1 MNRKIT
7 GVTVTTPIS
16 GKKIREVALPVV
28 TTDDN
33 DKILMVVDGE
43 WTVVETSGIVG
54 GGGGT
59 GGYTY
64 TITLKN
70 LREDRSFSVVEN
82 APADLLLSYSSVD
95 ESGEDDGKGVGTIT
109 VNGAKV
115 ATVNIAQG
123 DNTID
128 VAKYLSAGANE
139 VRIKVQNSEGA
150 SRTLTYTV
158 TLIALSISTTFDLFT
173 VCTEAKTFY
182 YTPVGNGIKRVH
194 FIMDGKEYD
203 TFETTSSGRSQS
215 HTIPMQPH
223 GAHIFEVYAEM
234 TVGETT
240 VKSNR
245 LKLGILSVAADN
257 MTPVLCALCDVK
269 TLTQGTTLTIPYMVY
284 DPASETTDITQIV
297 IGADGSTYSSRPLT
311 VDRTPQTWSV
321 QDYPVGNTT
330 FRLAVGAK
338 NIDFT
343 ATVSDSGVEF
353 APIADSLVFAFNPSG
368 RSNDEDNPGQ
378 WSDGNVSAEFT
389 GVGFSR
395 ADGWLEDETGSTVLR
410 LLPGSSMTIP
420 YALFA
425 ADKRDNGTTIE
436 VEMSTHNV
444 RDYDSIVM
452 SCLSGGRGFQIA
464 SQYAKLKSEQSE
476 ISMQF
481 KEDER
486 VRVSFVVEPQNL
498 NRLIYV
504 YVDGIM
510 CGAIQYPTD
519 DNFAQNPSVG
529 ITIGAETSGI
539 DVYRIYMYDKGLT
552 RNEIVNNYIAD
563 RPTLIE
569 RLIAHENNDL
579 LDVAEDIV
587 ISKLPVTVPYMI
599 ISCDELPQ
607 YKGHK
612 KTSEITY
619 VNPSDTNKSFTA
631 KGVEIDVQG
640 TSSAGYKKKNFTIKL
655 NEGLT
660 YTNNSTTSENYKLRD
675 NSIPVNKFCLKA
687 DVASS
692 EGANNV
698 ELVRLYN
705 DNCPYK
711 TAAQIA
717 DPRVRV
723 GIDGLPIIV
732 FWHDTASNTTRFWGK
747 YNFNNDKSTEV
758 VFGLT
763 EGCESWEIRNNT
775 SDRVIFKKSDYS
787 DGTWLNDF
795 EARYPDKNTD
805 YTNLKRLTDWIV
817 STDRGAVESDAEKS
831 ARLEKFKSEFED
843 YFVKVPMLYYYIFTE
858 VFLMVDNR
866 AKNFFPSTYDGVHWL
881 PLPYDMDTAIG
892 INNEGQLVFDYDLED
907 TDKVNGSNVF
917 NGQDSVLWCNIR
929 DAFEDEIAE
938 MYADLRNGTEFD
950 YAEVVKRFSDHQKVW
965 SETIWNEDAF
975 EKYLEPLLN
984 DGDGSYLTMLQG
996 NKASQREWW
1005 LHNGFRYRD
1014 SKYQS
1019 GEANKQFITLR
1030 CYEVGDITVTPYSH
1044 IWTRIKY
1051 GSYNVTERGKR
1062 NISTTLHCP
1071 LDTMDDTEVYIYSAD
1086 RIAEIGDL
1094 SPLQV
1099 GYANFSM
1106 ALKLQKL
1113 KLGDGASTYTNTHLT
1128 ELYVGNNDLLT
1139 ELDIRN
1145 CVNLTMAVDLSECS
1159 GLETVYAKGS
1169 GVTALTLPVGGKVKT
1184 LELPATVTNLTIREQ
1199 KQLENISLEGYSAIS
1214 TLRIENTPN
1223 VPLEAILTG
1232 SNSLD
1237 RVRLIGIE
1245 WRPTNGDTL
1254 KTCIDKLVACGGMNA
1269 NGGNTDKAVISGR
1282 VYVDSISNDV
1292 LNTIYDNFP
1301 ELVVIVNGV
1310 ANYVVRYVNHDGTLL
1325 YRYSVAEGG
1334 NAIDPVE
1341 LDYVDAPTKEGTD
1354 DVGYVFR
1361 DWGELPTNIR
1371 KNYTIVAQYT
1381 NVWTV
1386 RYFDANNNVLYADHV
1401 IEGGNAIDPV
1411 ALGYINPPTR
1421 EGTEDYGYLFSS
1433 WDELPTNVRGVCNV
1447 YAQYIEAWAVRF
1459 YSDGALV
1466 NIQYVRDG
1474 LDAVDPVAAGY
1485 IDTPTKVG
1493 EPQYEYTFIGWDNI
1507 PTNVKSAVT
1516 VNALYNETI
1525 RTFTVRFFNG
1535 DTLLQ
1540 TIIVPYGEIPIYT
1553 GVEPTP
1559 EVDYAFVGWSP
1570 EIAAVTGD
1578 VDYVAKF
1585 KSTKSI
1591 TRSILDRTIEEYSD
1605 ETVTSIKRGAFQ
1617 ECRALT
1623 SVNIPNVTSIGE
1635 YAFANCSAL
1644 ESLDLH
1650 LVSHIPLTVFPEK
1663 LKSIDISS
1671 VTYLESRIPN
1681 SVLSVRLPAKAPN
1694 TRNTTV
1700 LSSINSECVF
1710 YIPTGSLA
1718 SYQAHSRWAALTET
1732 NSFVEENR

>member
-1 MNRKIT
+1 MSRKIT
-7 GVTVTTPIS
+7 GITASTPIS
-16 GKKIREVALPVV
+16 PRKIRDIALPPV

-33 DKILMVVDGE
+33 DKIMMVVDGE
-43 WTVVETSGIVG
+43 WTAVETSGIIG
-54 GGGGT
+54 SGGGT

-64 TITLKN
+64 KINFKN

-82 APADLLLSYSSVD
+82 ATADLLFSYSSVD
-95 ESGEDDGKGVGTIT
+95 EDGENDGRGVGTLL

-115 ATVNIAQG
+115 TTFNVNQG

-128 VAKYLSAGANE
+128 VAKYLSIGENE
-139 VRIKVQNSEGA
+139 VRVKVENTEGA
-150 SRTLTYTV
+150 SKTLTYTV

-173 VCTEAKTFY
+173 VCTEATTFY

-194 FIMDGKEYD
+194 FIMDGKEYATVD
-203 TFETTSSGRSQS
+203 TSASGRSQS
-215 HTIPMQPH
+215 HTIPMQSH

-240 VKSNR
+240 VSSNR
-245 LKLGILSVAADN
+245 LKLGILSVRANN
-257 MTPVLCALCDVK
+257 MTPILCALCDVK
-269 TLTQGTTLTIPYMVY
+269 SLTQGTTLTIPYLAY
-284 DPASETTDITQIV
+284 NPASETTDITQIV
-297 IGADGSTYSSRPLT
+297 IGANGSTYSSRPLT
-311 VDRTPQTWSV
+311 VDRTPQTWSI

-330 FRLAVGAK
+330 FRLSLGEKKV
-338 NIDFT
+338 DFKV
-343 ATVSDSGVEF
+343 AVSDSGVEF

-368 RSNDEDNPGQ
+368 RSNNEDNPGQ
-378 WSDGNVSAEFT
+378 WSNGNVSAEFM
-389 GVGFSR
+389 GVGFSG
-395 ADGWLEDETGSTVLR
+395 ADGWIDDETGTTALR
-410 LLPGSSMTIP
+410 LLPGGRMTIP

-425 ADKRDNGTTIE
+425 TDKRDNGVTVE
-436 VEMSTHNV
+436 VEMATHNV
-444 RDYDSIVM
+444 RDYDSIVI

-476 ISMQF
+476 IGMQF

-486 VRVSFVVEPQNL
+486 VRVSFVVEPRNL

-552 RNEIVNNYIAD
+552 RNEIVNNYVAD
-563 RPTLIE
+563 RPTLGE
-569 RLIAHENNDL
+569 RLIARENNDL
-579 LDVAEDIV
+579 LDVSEDIV
-587 ISKLPVTVPYMI
+587 ISKLPVTLPYMV

-612 KTSEITY
+612 KTCEIAY

-640 TSSAGYKKKNFTIKL
+640 TSSADYKKKNFKIKL
-655 NEGLT
+655 N
-660 YTNNSTTSENYKLRD
+660 ENYKLRN
-675 NSIPVNKFCLKA
+675 NSIPVNVFCLKA

-711 TAAQIA
+711 TDAQIA

-732 FWHDTASNTTRFWGK
+732 FWHDTTSNTTRFWGK
-747 YNFNNDKSTEV
+747 YNFNNDKSTAEV
-758 VFGLT
+758 YGLG

-817 STDRGAVESDAEKS
+817 STDRGAVASDAEKL
-831 ARLEKFKSEFED
+831 ARLEKFKAEFED
-843 YFVKVPMLYYYIFTE
+843 YFVKAPMLYYYIFTE

-929 DAFEDEIAE
+929 DAFADEIAE
-938 MYADLRNGTEFD
+938 MYADLRNDTELE
-950 YAEVVKRFSDHQKVW
+950 YAEIVKRFGDHQKVW
-965 SETIWNEDAF
+965 PETIWNEDAF
-975 EKYLEPLLN
+975 EKYLEPLLTDN
-984 DGDGSYLTMLQG
+984 DGSYLTMLQG

-1019 GEANKQFITLR
+1019 GEANKQFILLR

-1044 IWTRIKY
+1044 IWPRIKY
-1051 GSYNVTERGKR
+1051 GSYTVTERGKR
-1062 NISTTLHCP
+1062 NIPTTLHCP
-1071 LDTMDDTEVYIYSAD
+1071 LDTMDDTEVEIYSAD
-1086 RIAEIGDL
+1086 RIVEIGDL
-1094 SPLQV
+1094 SPMQV
-1099 GYANFSM
+1099 GYANFSK

-1113 KLGDGASTYTNTHLT
+1113 KLGDGANTYVNTHLT

-1139 ELDIRN
+1139 EIDVRN
-1145 CVNLTMAVDLSECS
+1145 CINLTQAVDLSECS
-1159 GLETVYAKGS
+1159 GLETIYAKGS
-1169 GVTALTLPVGGKVKT
+1169 GVTAFTLPIGSKVKT
-1184 LELPATVTNLTIREQ
+1184 MELPATITNLTIREQ

-1245 WRPTNGDTL
+1245 WRATDGNTL
-1254 KTCIDKLVACGGMNA
+1254 KTCIDKLVACGGMDA

-1282 VYVDSISNDV
+1282 LYVNSISNDV

-1301 ELVVIVNGV
+1301 DLVVIVNNV
-1310 ANYVVRYVNHDGTLL
+1310 ATYAVRYVSHDGTLL
-1325 YRYSVAEGG
+1325 YRHFVS
-1334 NAIDPVE
+1334 
-1341 LDYVDAPTKEGTD
+1341 
-1354 DVGYVFR
+1354 
-1361 DWGELPTNIR
+1361 
-1371 KNYTIVAQYT
+1371 
-1381 NVWTV
+1381 
-1386 RYFDANNNVLYADHV
+1386 
-1401 IEGGNAIDPV
+1401 EGGNAIDPV
-1411 ALGYINPPTR
+1411 ALGYIDAPTR
-1421 EGTEDYGYLFSS
+1421 EGTDDVGYVFSAWS
-1433 WDELPTNVRGVCNV
+1433 ELPTNIRKNHTVV
-1447 YAQYIEAWAVRF
+1447 AQYIEAWAVRF
-1459 YSDGALV
+1459 YSDGVLV
-1466 NIQYVRDG
+1466 NTQYVQNG
-1474 LDAVDPVAAGY
+1474 LDAVDPIVAGY

-1493 EPQYEYTFIGWDNI
+1493 DPKYEYTFTGWDNI
-1507 PTNVKSAVT
+1507 PTSVKCAVN

-1525 RTFTVRFFNG
+1525 RTFTVRFLNG
-1535 DTLLQ
+1535 DEVLQ
-1540 TIIVPYGEIPIYT
+1540 TSQVAYGEMAVYT
-1553 GVEPTP
+1553 GDEPTKT
-1559 EVDYAFVGWSP
+1559 DYAFIGWTP
-1570 EIAAVTGD
+1570 EIAVITAD

-1585 KSTKSI
+1585 KFNKSVA
-1591 TRSILDRTIEEYSD
+1591 RMLVDRTITEISND
-1605 ETVTSIKRGAFQ
+1605 LITTVG
-1617 ECRALT
+1617 
-1623 SVNIPNVTSIGE
+1623 P
-1635 YAFANCSAL
+1635 YAFAICSNLTSADLPNATNIDQSAFQNCTK
-1644 ESLDLH
+1644 
-1650 LVSHIPLTVFPEK
+1650 LTRVI
-1663 LKSIDISS
+1663 L
-1671 VTYLESRIPN
+1671 
-1681 SVLSVRLPAKAPN
+1681 
-1694 TRNTTV
+1694 RNTTICT
-1700 LSSINSECVF
+1700 LSSTTAFDGTPFASKGTGGTVYVPQALITEYQNATNWSKLYASGKCNFVAIEGSE
-1710 YIPTGSLA
+1710 Y
-1718 SYQAHSRWAALTET
+1718 E
-1732 NSFVEENR
+1732 